1 MRPRVAILILASVPL
16 LAAMLLLGG
25 CQRATEDYITI
36 NGKVFIFNIRYARAF
51 YMLTL
56 NRLPATP
63 DDAVVVAEFEDPA
76 GGPPL
81 VKEQKVFPR
90 MTRIDLQSPDLNCI
104 VTGRPYSIRIMLKSA
119 QGETLQTIETTL
131 ISTLDS
137 TMLPEHALF
146 EGPVYT
152 KTRQGFNPDGSI
164 RFRKKCGGNR
174 P

>member
-1 MRPRVAILILASVPL
+1 MRMLAIIPL
-16 LAAMLLLGG
+16 VAAMLLAAG
-25 CQRATEDYITI
+25 CQREAEDYVSV

-56 NRLPATP
+56 NRLPAAP

-81 VKEQKVFPR
+81 VKEQKVFPK
-90 MTRIDLQSPDLNCI
+90 MTRIDLQSPDVDCV
-104 VTGRPYSIRIMLKSA
+104 VTGKPYKIRIMVRDSGGA
-119 QGETLQTIETTL
+119 VLQTIETTL
-131 ISTLDS
+131 ESTLDS

-152 KTRQGFNPDGSI
+152 KTRDGYNPDGSI
-164 RFRKKCGGNR
+164 RFRKACG
-174 P
+174 